1 MSCDL
6 LLSSLPGPTIAYQQ
20 ICWGGASYIIKTLQ
34 VTLSNACVQNQE
46 EKMIVVRF
54 KAKCKPEKAE
64 QLRAAFEA
72 VVAEGR
78 TVPGCLNFDIA
89 RDVTDSNA
97 FIATEVFADKEA
109 LARQEA
115 LPQANITP
123 YGRTLGTPTL
133 ASGTSARRG

>member
-1 MSCDL
+1 
-6 LLSSLPGPTIAYQQ
+6 
-20 ICWGGASYIIKTLQ
+20 
-34 VTLSNACVQNQE
+34 LSNACVQNQE

-54 KAKCKPEKAE
+54 KGKCKPDKAE

-115 LPQANITP
+115 LPQAKKVIALLPEVAAGEPEATIYHISSSEP
-123 YGRTLGTPTL
+123 WG
-133 ASGTSARRG
+133 